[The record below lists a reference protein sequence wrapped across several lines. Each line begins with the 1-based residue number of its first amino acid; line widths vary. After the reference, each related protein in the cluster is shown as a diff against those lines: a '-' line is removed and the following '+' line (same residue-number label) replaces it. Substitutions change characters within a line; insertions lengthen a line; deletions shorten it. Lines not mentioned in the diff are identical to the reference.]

1 MELINQLSSVIES
14 IRRNQVLSRID
25 KKRKDGSIRNEAEF
39 QEELKNQL
47 IDMSSA
53 ASETTYYPAY
63 IPYGKAY
70 SEYMNENFTSI
81 RENLEVAFLEA
92 THLMAKI
99 KSHNDFFDK
108 TIFELKNLEKKIL
121 QKVEEAEVVGGIGEA
136 YNKAYVNSFIENK
149 NMALDNR
156 TGLNEILFDEKD
168 LETFSKTE
176 NLVTNLELK
185 KLQLPSYRNS
195 GVKISAISVLPTET
209 TSSFIKLD
217 SCLNNTNSM
226 INSDPTEMWTFAVAS
241 ESQLESGAI
250 LALDIDLG
258 DKRRVNEISV
268 YLGAGT
274 NAMFKSLSYQ
284 SETGEFIDLDSEE
297 RLLNGNLSV
306 SFGSVIA
313 KRFKLRLSQYT
324 SSIISYDMNAKVSDI
339 NEMIY
344 TKTRPDISSMS
355 NIINQEIKDPKIQQI
370 IGTKTF
376 KVDSFKT
383 LYVYKIDIKKI
394 TVSESSYKTEGV
406 YVERYSEESA
416 PILIGFQSTENR
428 KNYTHKL
435 TKKQLSCGNI
445 EYTLF
450 KHDYDGHGKKLRSS
464 KFPILPLGTVKTE
477 ETIVFPQ
484 GSKIVKTR
492 FLAHKRNGDGSSVL
506 LKRNGE
512 LLIRGVDWRFVD
524 LINPAD
530 DAGYIIKDS
539 ASSTVIE
546 LLHSNISI
554 NSGIY
559 TVEYSPR
566 YSTETVNKTLDNG
579 VFYLP
584 NGAVNF
590 IDNVG
595 GTKIEKCD
603 IFVRI
608 IIRNND
614 DENPESAEV
623 LKYKLLIKE

>member
-1 MELINQLSSVIES
+1 MELINQLSSVIET
-14 IRRNQVLSRID
+14 IRRNQVLARID
-25 KKRKDGSIRNEAEF
+25 KKKKEGSVRNEAEF
-39 QEELKNQL
+39 QEELKRQL

-70 SEYMNENFTSI
+70 SEYMNENFFSI
-81 RENLEVAFLEA
+81 KENLEVAFLEA

-108 TIFELKNLEKKIL
+108 TIFELKNLEKKIS
-121 QKVEEAEVVGGIGEA
+121 QKIEEAEIVGGVGEA

-168 LETFSKTE
+168 LETFTKTE
-176 NLVTNLELK
+176 NLITNLELK
-185 KLQLPSYRNS
+185 KLQLPSYKNNE
-195 GVKISAISVLPTET
+195 VKISAISVLPTET

-226 INSDPTEMWTFAVAS
+226 ITSDPTEMWVFAVAA
-241 ESQLESGAI
+241 ESQLENGAI

-258 DKRRVNEISV
+258 DKRKVNEISIS
-268 YLGAGT
+268 LGAGT

-297 RLLNGNLSV
+297 KLLAENLSV

-313 KRFKLRLSQYT
+313 KRFKLKLSQYT
-324 SSIISYDMNAKVSDI
+324 SSIISYDMNAKVTDI

-344 TKTRPDISSMS
+344 TKTKPDIASMS
-355 NIINQEIKDPKIQQI
+355 SIINKEIKDPKIQQI

-376 KVDSFKT
+376 KVDSYKT
-383 LYVYKIDIKKI
+383 LYVYKIDIKRI
-394 TVSESSYKTEGV
+394 SVSESSYKTEGV

-416 PILIGFQSTENR
+416 PILVGFQSTENR

-445 EYTLF
+445 EYTIF
-450 KHDYDGHGKKLRSS
+450 KNDYDGHGKKLRAS
-464 KFPILPLGTVKTE
+464 KFPVLPLGTVKTE
-477 ETIVFPQ
+477 ETVVFPQ
-484 GSKIVKTR
+484 GSKVFKTR
-492 FLAHKRNGDGSSVL
+492 FLAHKRDGDGSSIV

-512 LLIRGVDWRFVD
+512 LLVRGVDWRFTD
-524 LINPAD
+524 LVNPAD
-530 DAGYIIKDS
+530 DSGYLIKNT
-539 ASSTVIE
+539 ASSTFVE
-546 LLHSNISI
+546 LLHSGVTIS
-554 NSGIY
+554 SGIY

-566 YSTETVNKTLDNG
+566 YSTESINKTLDNG

-584 NGAVNF
+584 NGAINF
-590 IDNVG
+590 VDNVG